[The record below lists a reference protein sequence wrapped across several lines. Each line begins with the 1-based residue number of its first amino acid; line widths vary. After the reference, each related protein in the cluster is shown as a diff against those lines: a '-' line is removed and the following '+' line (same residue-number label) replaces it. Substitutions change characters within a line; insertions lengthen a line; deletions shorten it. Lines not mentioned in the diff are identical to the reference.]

1 VVVCGVLGASGP
13 ALAEGA
19 HVVEAPPKFR
29 RNSALKDLEPLDALV
44 AHADDARKL
53 QWEHQEAMK
62 SVNRTL
68 AQLQES
74 LPELHRRCAHV
85 QASVRRAH
93 ERYSAAAANAGVLS
107 HHHHYHHATGQ
118 TKTSGALMGAAG
130 LSAQAGTQQGLFSE
144 IAWGEAVAGE
154 ALGVSAARA
163 RLGGLS
169 SAERKREAMNSKNAL
184 NALNSEAPHRFF
196 WDLLQRLEAK
206 YGGVAA
212 QVTTLKQLS
221 DARRTGGGD
230 GCGGYGQQRALP
242 PSVIADVIVA
252 QNLHIA
258 ALAEKLAGLHARVDT
273 LRTHALQPGGIDPF
287 KDADRHERVRREH
300 EDRLL
305 RTTPNNGQGGGDA
318 AGQPQAANTATAV
331 AAAAPLGGG
340 FGFGFGSPGAATAGL
355 GAGLGLGL
363 VRPVRRPLV
372 WVRRRLQGWVW
383 PALVLVWGL
392 GLPSPRRRLAGSG
405 LGLSARPRLSNRA
418 LAALSVPQLAGLRC
432 RGRRPLTQ
440 TLLQAEGR

>member
-1 VVVCGVLGASGP
+1 
-13 ALAEGA
+13 
-19 HVVEAPPKFR
+19 
-29 RNSALKDLEPLDALV
+29 
-44 AHADDARKL
+44 
-53 QWEHQEAMK
+53 
-62 SVNRTL
+62 
-68 AQLQES
+68 
-74 LPELHRRCAHV
+74 
-85 QASVRRAH
+85 
-93 ERYSAAAANAGVLS
+93 
-107 HHHHYHHATGQ
+107 
-118 TKTSGALMGAAG
+118 
-130 LSAQAGTQQGLFSE
+130 
-144 IAWGEAVAGE
+144 VAGE

-355 GAGLGLGL
+355 GPAAAPGLGLAGVGAGLGFGAAKSPAAAGGFGAGPLGAPPPL
-363 VRPVRRPLV
+363 KPGFGGAVSPSVGGFAMPGAAPADPNIIASRRKV
-372 WVRRRLQGWVW
+372 TTNKNKNKGFF
-383 PALVLVWGL
+383 
-392 GLPSPRRRLAGSG
+392 
-405 LGLSARPRLSNRA
+405 
-418 LAALSVPQLAGLRC
+418 
-432 RGRRPLTQ
+432 
-440 TLLQAEGR
+440 